1 MNQGFP
7 KRPTFTSHQGTSKN
21 IAMKLSRTTLST
33 CLALFAVV
41 ILSAQSAT
49 QKRADQ
55 LFYKFAYAKAIPEYE
70 KLVVSGRNA
79 THAYQ
84 RLAECYLLLRD
95 FEKSLPYFKRF
106 INNPTTPTNYYFKY
120 AMALKSSGNE
130 KEALKWFK
138 QYKKI
143 HKNDSRLKQFL
154 KDGNLASV
162 VFNSRERYEL
172 EEVHFNTEYSEF
184 GTFVH
189 DGQLYFSSS
198 RKTEDSNDIYDWNNE
213 SWLDIYHITEG
224 AHYDKPKKFKG
235 EINSKFHESSIVFST
250 DYKNDTVIYFTRNNY
265 FQNKE
270 SFHTK
275 KEDKKIEKL
284 NNLKIYKAEKINGAW
299 KVTRNLNMNADHYS
313 SGHPT
318 VNTSRTRLYFASDKP
333 GGYGGTDIYYCKI
346 HPRGGLSKPINA
358 GPIVNTPGNEMFP
371 YINNEEQL
379 FFSSD
384 GHVGFGQLDVFATVS
399 DENGAFTDVINL
411 GKPINSEKDDFGYYA
426 LDNGIDG
433 YVSSNRKGGKGSDDI
448 YKFKFIPPL
457 TLEGM
462 VTDAINLQALDS
474 VQISLYDQK
483 TGDLVGQTVT
493 NDLGQ
498 YKMFI
503 DRGQNYLIEAVR
515 KTHPHK
521 HLYFNTGSTSRATR
535 TIVQDIQLEPVQDL
549 KVLAD
554 LNKIYF
560 DFNKSNIRP
569 DAAKELDKVVK
580 LMTVTYPDMVILL
593 EAHTDPVGSH
603 SYNDR
608 LSKARAKSTYE
619 YLIAN
624 GVPQKR
630 ILSYEGYGKRRLIN
644 DCTGPEN
651 CSPEELELNRRTEF
665 PIVQFKKDQ
674 GTQVVKSK

>member
-1 MNQGFP
+1 MKSP
-7 KRPTFTSHQGTSKN
+7 KFIIN
-21 IAMKLSRTTLST
+21 IFIG
-33 CLALFAVV
+33 LFAVV
-41 ILSAQSAT
+41 TLTAQSST
-49 QKRADQ
+49 QKKADQ

-70 KLVVSGRNA
+70 KLVVSGRTA

-106 INNPTTPTNYYFKY
+106 INNPTTPTNFYFKY
-120 AMALKSSGNE
+120 AMALKSSGKE

-138 QYKKI
+138 QYKKF

-162 VFNSRERYEL
+162 VFNSRERYEI
-172 EEVHFNTEYSEF
+172 EPVHFNTEYSEF
-184 GTFVH
+184 GSFLH

-198 RKTEDSNDIYDWNNE
+198 RKTEDSDNVYEWNNE
-213 SWLDIYHITEG
+213 SWLDIFHITEG
-224 AHYDKPKKFKG
+224 DRYDKPRKIKG
-235 EINSKFHESSIVFST
+235 EINSKFHESSMVFST

-270 SFHTK
+270 SFYTK
-275 KEDKKIEKL
+275 KEDKNIEKL
-284 NNLKIYKAEKINGAW
+284 NNLKIYKAEKINDVW

-313 SGHPT
+313 SGHPS

-384 GHVGFGQLDVFATVS
+384 GHVGFGQLDVFGTIS
-399 DENGAFTDVINL
+399 NEDGTIKDVINL

-433 YVSSNRKGGKGSDDI
+433 YVSSNRKGGKGGDDI
-448 YKFKFIPPL
+448 YKFKFIPSL
-457 TLEGM
+457 SLEGV

-474 VQISLYDQK
+474 VQISLYNQK
-483 TGDLVGQTVT
+483 TGDLVSQTIT
-493 NDLGQ
+493 DENGE
-498 YKMFI
+498 YKLFI
-503 DRGQNYLIEAVR
+503 NRQQNYLIEAVR

-521 HLYFNTGSTSRATR
+521 HVYFNTSTTSRATKK
-535 TIVQDIQLEPVQDL
+535 IVRDIQLEPIIDL

-560 DFNKSNIRP
+560 DFGKSEIRP

-580 LMTVTYPDMVILL
+580 VMMETYPDMIIQL

-603 SYNDR
+603 AYNDR

-619 YLIAN
+619 YLITS
-624 GVPQKR
+624 GVPKKR

-644 DCTGPEN
+644 DCTGKDN

-665 PIVQFKKDQ
+665 PIVKFKKEDR
-674 GTQVVKSK
+674 TLLAKSK